1 MTIVHLV
8 IDGEVAGGQMV
19 ALQFA
24 RAARRRGDR
33 VLFVSPTSG
42 AFTDLVAAEGMEV
55 ALIDLSRTFR
65 LTGAWQLRALL
76 RRVDAD
82 VLHTHPQLAGNIL
95 GRVAGALAGVAVV
108 SHIHAENFFRSQRQV
123 ATVHRLLDNAT
134 ARLCARILVV
144 SDATRAALAAQGYP
158 QDRMETVHNGF
169 DGASVPAESARAVR
183 RELGLP
189 ADALVVCIVGRLNAM
204 KGQREAIEALA
215 RLGGES
221 HLVIAGEDAE
231 HGGAFASELHRL
243 ADDLGV
249 GGRVHLT
256 GYRADVPAVLAAA
269 DVFVLPSWAEG
280 LPMVVLEAMAAGLP
294 VVAARVGG
302 IPELVVDGETGLLVA
317 PRDVA
322 ALAAALGLLVTDE
335 EKRRRL
341 GAAGRLRLERE
352 FTERAASERVLAVY
366 DEVVAATPS
375 GE

>member
-1 MTIVHLV
+1 
-8 IDGEVAGGQMV
+8 MV

-24 RAARRRGDR
+24 RVARRRGDR

-42 AFTDLVAAEGMEV
+42 AFTDLVEAEGMEV
-55 ALIDLSRTFR
+55 VLIDVSRTFR
-65 LTGAWQLRALL
+65 LTGAWRLRSLL

-95 GRVAGALAGVAVV
+95 GRLAGALAGVAVV
-108 SHIHAENFFRSQRQV
+108 SHIHAENFFRPQRQI

-158 QDRMETVHNGF
+158 QDRLETVHNGF
-169 DGASVPAESARAVR
+169 DGTSVSADSAEAIR
-183 RELGLP
+183 RELALP
-189 ADALVVCIVGRLNAM
+189 TDAVVVCTVGRLNAM
-204 KGQREAIEALA
+204 KGQREVIEALA
-215 RLGGES
+215 RLSGDS

-231 HGGAFASELHRL
+231 QGGAFASELHRL
-243 ADDLGV
+243 AEDIGV
-249 GGRVHLT
+249 GGRVHLL
-256 GYRADVPAVLAAA
+256 GYRGDVPAILAAA

-294 VVAARVGG
+294 VIGTRIGG
-302 IPELVVDGETGLLVA
+302 IPELVVDGVTGVLVA
-317 PRDVA
+317 PRDVT
-322 ALAAALGLLVTDE
+322 ALTEALELLVTDE
-335 EKRRRL
+335 GERRRL
-341 GAAGRLRLERE
+341 GTAGRSRLERE